1 MPWRKEQRGDEICVI
16 KVEDGSTAGCHDTE
30 AEADAQI
37 RALYASESMAANG
50 EGPET
55 AELAM
60 VALYPRREEAQALA
74 VEGGLEVDDLHVT
87 LVFLGD
93 VGSFDEEALT
103 AAVGRVAMS
112 HEPLVGTVGGT
123 GYFSANEDGV
133 PVILLPD
140 VPGLSRVREDIVG
153 ELREQGIESPSEHGF
168 LPHMTQIYVKSS
180 DDTGGREGF
189 IGQELHFDAVSV
201 VVGDRRQDYPLGG
214 EQMSQL
220 GTAYVKI
227 LPDFSEWDAEIEKRT
242 ATTAVGLTFAF
253 TMPEDLVASVADVE
267 AGPKWE
273 GILAFEG
280 YPSDGDSGGIK
291 RFLMTPLGH
300 RTLPLPLMAQFV
312 NEEGH
317 KKAGIAGR
325 IDTIERIPASEFDR
339 EGFELPEDLAADAVV
354 HWGSGVFDTGEV
366 GTEAARLV
374 EAKMLRGVSVD
385 LAGTSWVPLDAET
398 FQEISPDELGMERM
412 LSGVLAGAKN
422 AKIGGA
428 TIVAH
433 PSFGHARV
441 DLAAA
446 AFAFSQIRLVEDDAL
461 VACAAGP
468 IAPPA
473 DWFANPHFKQRTPVE
488 VTPEGRVSGHIAT
501 WDCHMGYE
509 GMCMTA
515 KPSRDGYARF
525 HTGTLITDDGTP
537 VKVGRIIVAP
547 HAPRRMTPEQ
557 VMAYYSDAKKVAAFV
572 CLYEDR
578 FGIACAGVTRSDAPR
593 ELLRDFLANPPSGE
607 WRRGE
612 LLGISSVPLPGLPV
626 VSPEAYFVASADGGP
641 LEEIVPE
648 VLILPPVEAAEP
660 TEDELYLA
668 AAAVGGPETLLHAI
682 AGQPA

>member
-1 MPWRKEQRGDEICVI
+1 VPWSVGKRGSKWCVVKDDDG
-16 KVEDGSTAGCHDTE
+16 KVEGCHDSS
-30 AEADAQI
+30 AAAIKQQ

-50 EGPET
+50 DGPDT

-60 VALYPRREEAQALA
+60 VALYPRLEEAEALA

-87 LVFLGD
+87 LIFLGE
-93 VGSFDEEALT
+93 VGTFDEEALPE
-103 AAVGRVAMS
+103 AVGRVAMS
-112 HEPLVGTVGGT
+112 HSPLEGVVGGT

-153 ELREQGIESPSEHGF
+153 ELRAQGIESPSEHGF
-168 LPHMTQIYVKSS
+168 LPHMTQIYVDSV
-180 DDTGGREGF
+180 DDAPPRENPL
-189 IGQELHFDAVSV
+189 GQALHFDAVSV
-201 VVGDRRQDYPLGG
+201 VIGDRRQDYPLGG
-214 EQMSQL
+214 EEMS
-220 GTAYVKI
+220 TNTVTVKI
-227 LPDFSEWDAEIEKRT
+227 IPDFSEWDAALAQRIDILPGT
-242 ATTAVGLTFAF
+242 AANAAAGAMWELAAGAVA
-253 TMPEDLVASVADVE
+253 AVE
-267 AGPKWE
+267 AGQQWE
-273 GILAFEG
+273 GILAFEA
-280 YPSDGDSGGIK
+280 YPSDGDGGLK
-291 RFLMTPLGH
+291 RYLMTPLGH
-300 RTLPLPLMAQFV
+300 RELPLSLMAQFV

-325 IDTIERIPASEFDR
+325 IDTIERIPASEFAH
-339 EGFELPEDLAADAVV
+339 EGFDLPDDLPEDAFV
-354 HWGSGVFDTGEV
+354 HFGTGVFDTGEV
-366 GTEAARLV
+366 GAEAARLV

-385 LAGTSWVPLDAET
+385 LSGTKWVPLDAET
-398 FQEISPDELGMERM
+398 FQEIEQNEMGMERM
-412 LSGVLAGAKN
+412 LRGVLAGGKN
-422 AKIGGA
+422 SKIAGA

-441 DLAAA
+441 DLVAC
-446 AFAFSQIRLVEDDAL
+446 AFASAEIRLVHEEDL

-473 DWFANPHFKQRTPVE
+473 EWFANPQFKQQTPVT
-488 VTPEGRVSGHIAT
+488 VTGDGRVSGHIAT

-509 GMCMTA
+509 NMCMTA

-537 VKVGRIIVAP
+537 VKIGRISVAP
-547 HAPRRMTPEQ
+547 HAPKRMSPEQ

-626 VSPEAYFVASADGGP
+626 VAPEAYFVASADGGD
-641 LEEIVPE
+641 VTPE
-648 VLILPPVEAAEP
+648 MLILPPVEAPEP
-660 TEDELYLA
+660 TEDEMVLA
-668 AAAVGGPETLLHAI
+668 AAAAGGAETLLGVI
-682 AGQPA
+682 AG